1 MKHAWLIVKDLE
13 RNLNVN
19 LFESLTALEQ
29 QNRFYIA
36 TIIQESQFWLVN
48 DQTMNKEK
56 KMIRKNFI
64 AAVSLSIFI
73 LAAGVIHAGHI
84 T

>member
-1 MKHAWLIVKDLE
+1 MVKDLE

-19 LFESLTALEQ
+19 VFESLTALEQ

>member
-36 TIIQESQFWLVN
+36 TIIQESQFGLVN
-48 DQTMNKEK
+48 DQIMNKEK

-73 LAAGVIHAGHI
+73 LAAGTIHAGHI

>member
-1 MKHAWLIVKDLE
+1 M
-13 RNLNVN
+13 NVN
-19 LFESLTALEQ
+19 VFESLTALEQ

>member
-1 MKHAWLIVKDLE
+1 MKHAWLMVKDLE

-19 LFESLTALEQ
+19 VFESLTALEQ